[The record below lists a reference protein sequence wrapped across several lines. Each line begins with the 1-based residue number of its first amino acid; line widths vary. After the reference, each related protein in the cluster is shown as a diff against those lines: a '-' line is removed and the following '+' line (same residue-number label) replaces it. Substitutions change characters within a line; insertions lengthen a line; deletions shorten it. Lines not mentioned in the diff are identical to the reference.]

1 MRRWLV
7 KRVGMTLKQ
16 QKMRGKLMMKMR
28 KNLRKLKIKRVKMKM
43 SLMGMTRITMIW
55 RWMSYLVMTIQI
67 WTNHHLIQKWFGHIT

>member
-1 MRRWLV
+1 LRRWLV

-43 SLMGMTRITMIW
+43 SLMGMTRITMTW
-55 RWMSYLVMTIQI
+55 RWMSYLVITIQI
-67 WTNHHLIQKWFGHIT
+67 WTNHHLIHKWFSHIT

>member
-1 MRRWLV
+1 V

-43 SLMGMTRITMIW
+43 SLMGMTRITMTW
-55 RWMSYLVMTIQI
+55 RWMSYLVITIQI
-67 WTNHHLIQKWFGHIT
+67 WTNHHLIHKWFSHIT

>member
-43 SLMGMTRITMIW
+43 SLMGMTRITMTW
-55 RWMSYLVMTIQI
+55 RWMSYLVITIQI
-67 WTNHHLIQKWFGHIT
+67 WTNHHLIHKWFSHIT